1 MTPVGIVAYLGEYSL
16 FEEGPSEPLP
26 RQKRIVTKVY
36 IHPYYQFTP
45 QADRYDVAVLK
56 LDRPV
61 KYAPHILPVCLP
73 EKNEYTSENT
83 EAMVS
88 GWGAR
93 NPTSEK
99 RPRQLQA
106 VNVKVGIY

>member
-61 KYAPHILPVCLP
+61 KYAPHILSVCLP